1 MFFPQLF
8 GIVGKRLVC
17 SPEQQYDDPEDLLND
32 RYLLEV
38 SKQILKFRL
47 EFDIEIDQT

>member
-8 GIVGKRLVC
+8 GIVGQQLI
-17 SPEQQYDDPEDLLND
+17 STIEQSYDDPEDLLDD

-38 SKQILKFRL
+38 SCLMVLF
-47 EFDIEIDQT
+47 